1 MAEEVKVER
10 VRTVVYGRVQG
21 IGFRWFV
28 RDSASDLRLS
38 GWVRNRPDGSVEFEA
53 EGAADSLER
62 LHAAV
67 RSGHP
72 YARVDRVES
81 SRIASRGKKGT
92 FDIVT

>member
-1 MAEEVKVER
+1 MDADAKVAR
-10 VRTVVYGRVQG
+10 VRTVVHGLVQG
-21 IGFRWFV
+21 VGFRWFV
-28 RDSASDLRLS
+28 RDSAAGLRLS

-53 EGAADSLER
+53 EGPADALER

-81 SRIASRGKKGT
+81 SRVACRGMKEA